1 MYLSVKVLSE
11 SEFNTTVRIFKSLGF
26 TWDGKAETVI
36 NYDGAKWD
44 DDFFVEI
51 NYKPDRIFFHNG
63 NWGFNEEAGGGHEIL
78 DFIDFISLFDVFV
91 NDKPFANRD
100 VDFASIVNKFKNNN
114 KTTEKGNGKIMTKID
129 LSSLTKQQVSAIT
142 SIKDRVSD
150 SYYPLYALLDRTRDD
165 AKGFGDDDENLYQAI
180 DAIGDREIEL
190 QVVDFLF
197 NKNTEF
203 EIDEQEQY
211 IVASRFKD
219 EDGDTSYLLNSQGSI
234 TYDREDA
241 QLFDTFEEAKKAT
254 GPFGKV
260 LKAE

>member
-26 TWDGKAETVI
+26 TWSQDVDCNIKYDKAQ
-36 NYDGAKWD
+36 WD
-44 DDFFVEI
+44 NDFFVEI

-63 NWGFNEEAGGGHEIL
+63 NWGFDEEAGGGHEIL
-78 DFIDFISLFDVFV
+78 DYIDFISLFGVFV
-91 NDKPFANRD
+91 NDKPFDNKD

-114 KTTEKGNGKIMTKID
+114 ETTKKGNGKIMTKIN
-129 LSSLTKQQVSAIT
+129 LSTLTKQQVSAIK
-142 SIKDRVSD
+142 SIKDRISD
-150 SYYPLYALLDRTRDD
+150 SYYPLYALLDKTRDD
-165 AKGFGDDDENLYQAI
+165 AKGFSDDDENLYQAI
-180 DAIGDREIEL
+180 DEIADREIEL

-203 EIDEQEQY
+203 EIDEPEQY

-234 TYDREDA
+234 TYDREEA